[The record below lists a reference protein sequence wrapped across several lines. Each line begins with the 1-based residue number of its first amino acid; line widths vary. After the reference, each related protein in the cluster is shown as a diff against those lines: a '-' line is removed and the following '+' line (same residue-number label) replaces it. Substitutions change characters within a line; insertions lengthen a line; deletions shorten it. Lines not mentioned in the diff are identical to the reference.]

1 MRFIRK
7 HRKIILILG
16 LISIVTG
23 YVFLAKDSIS
33 LAPALLVLGYCVLIP
48 IALL

>member
-1 MRFIRK
+1 MHLVRK
-7 HRKIILILG
+7 YRMIIVLLG
-16 LISIVTG
+16 LISIVVG
-23 YVFLAKDSIS
+23 YVFLAQNSIS